1 MFAQETSVNLPAW
14 LAGIALFL
22 TLTATV
28 GAAYAVAR
36 QSAVK
41 SSLDTITLAN
51 AELRKANEDLRQSH
65 ADEVAHFR
73 AELSEEKQK
82 RAELEGRLAV
92 FVEEFAERIIAA
104 VSESWRRTHIPEE
117 GTS

>member
-1 MFAQETSVNLPAW
+1 MLAQTTTVNLPAW

-28 GAAYAVAR
+28 AAAYAVAR

-51 AELRKANEDLRQSH
+51 AELRKSNDDLRQAH
-65 ADEVAHFR
+65 AAEVAHFR

-92 FVEEFAERIIAA
+92 FVDEFAERIIAA
-104 VSESWRRTHIPEE
+104 VSESWRRTHTMEDH
-117 GTS
+117 S

>member
-1 MFAQETSVNLPAW
+1 MLAQTTTVNLPTW

-41 SSLDTITLAN
+41 SSLDMITLAN
-51 AELRKANEDLRQSH
+51 AELRKNNDDLRQAH
-65 ADEVAHFR
+65 ADELAAVR
-73 AELSEEKQK
+73 AELSEEKQR

-92 FVEEFAERIIAA
+92 FVEEFAERIVNA
-104 VSESWRRTHIPEE
+104 VSESWRRTHVSPKE
-117 GTS
+117 GS